1 MMRVDGAWKP
11 RINPGETIVL
21 VHFRPCALFC
31 ILDTMEIFFGSRE
44 TMWSIK
50 LLWRPSKRSPA
61 AGDNFGRL
69 VSTQQLFVLLV
80 SIQQFTTTRSH
91 GVLLASWT

>member
-1 MMRVDGAWKP
+1 MVSMDHGK
-11 RINPGETIVL
+11 
-21 VHFRPCALFC
+21 
-31 ILDTMEIFFGSRE
+31 FFGSPE

-69 VSTQQLFVLLV
+69 VSIQQLFVLLV